1 MKLFLKPKP
10 GETIKYLGLGSFRGD
25 YYRRAISVTPVDG
38 FNVQLVR
45 INTVVN
51 PRALRGVLGP
61 YLLFED
67 PGNGFDYTLETTVT
81 KGFPRAP
88 SPVHLK
94 AEWISTIVSAEMMS
108 DTQYAAAFER
118 ELRNRLVRFINLK
131 AKGLGVTHEISGADL
146 RIRFD
151 MQPVPDDPEHVRC
164 SVTSSELYLAV
175 ISSRPSEILQRANFR

>member
-1 MKLFLKPKP
+1 MKLYLKPKP

-51 PRALRGVLGP
+51 PRALRSVLGP
-61 YLLFED
+61 YLLLED
-67 PGNGFDYTLETTVT
+67 PSNGFDYTLETTVT

-88 SPVHLK
+88 APIHLRP
-94 AEWISTIVSAEMMS
+94 EWISTIVSAEMMS
-108 DTQYAAAFER
+108 ETSYAHAFER
-118 ELRNRLVRFINLK
+118 ELRNRLIRFVNARATK
-131 AKGLGVTHEISGADL
+131 LGVTKEISGADL

-164 SVTSSELYLAV
+164 SVTSSDLYLAV
-175 ISSRPSEILQRANFR
+175 ISSRSNEILQRANFR